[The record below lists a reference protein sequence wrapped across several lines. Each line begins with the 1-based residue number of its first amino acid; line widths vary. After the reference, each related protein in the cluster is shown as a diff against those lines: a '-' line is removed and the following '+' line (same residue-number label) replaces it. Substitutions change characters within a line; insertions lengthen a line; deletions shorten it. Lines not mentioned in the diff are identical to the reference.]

1 MEEGFHFHENTTVN
15 TNTVQM
21 QESWENKHFPCLCTC
36 VVEKKSFVLQL
47 RMKSQQF
54 AFLPPH
60 VCICGIPKKVA
71 GLCSFAKPFLV
82 GSTNNQNTKNIA

>member
-15 TNTVQM
+15 TNSVQM

-60 VCICGIPKKVA
+60 VYVEFQKKLQDYVV
-71 GLCSFAKPFLV
+71 LPSHF
-82 GSTNNQNTKNIA
+82 S